1 MTDTE
6 KNAAWLPTV
15 KSLMRKI
22 AADYNVS
29 SQTPNMGYK
38 LRYGPTITTSLALP
52 VQPSQNVVTW
62 FYQLVA
68 FHQSTNPTHGVT
80 LIGAT
85 NFTPTPGRTIYYHPL
100 GNIAF
105 AAPEPSPYDEPP
117 IVQPPPSCIPCIEPI
132 YIARGPA

>member
-22 AADYNVS
+22 AADYES
-29 SQTPNMGYK
+29 RAPGITYK
-38 LRYGPTITTSLALP
+38 LRYGPSITTSLALP
-52 VQPSQNVVTW
+52 VQPSNNVVTW
-62 FYQLVA
+62 FYELVA
-68 FHQSTNPTHGVT
+68 FHQTKQPSHGVM
-80 LIGAT
+80 LLGAY
-85 NFTPTPGRTIYYHPL
+85 NITPQPGRTIYFHPL
-100 GNIAF
+100 GNIQF
-105 AAPEPSPYDEPP
+105 ATPEPSPYDEPP